1 MDNHEIIQYPPQLGQ
16 QICSSIF
23 RNSNRKEMHI
33 KKEALNKNFN
43 NNSNNNNNNN
53 NQRVGTGPGRFIKK
67 IRDDLYTESWRL
79 LFLFCILI
87 VKKKK
92 IV

>member
-1 MDNHEIIQYPPQLGQ
+1 MDNHEIIQYPPQLQQ

-33 KKEALNKNFN
+33 KKEAINKNFN
-43 NNSNNNNNNN
+43 NNSNNNN
-53 NQRVGTGPGRFIKK
+53 NQRVGTGPGRFIKQ
-67 IRDDLYTESWRL
+67 IRDDLYTESSRFI
-79 LFLFCILI
+79 FLFCILI
-87 VKKKK
+87 VKKIK